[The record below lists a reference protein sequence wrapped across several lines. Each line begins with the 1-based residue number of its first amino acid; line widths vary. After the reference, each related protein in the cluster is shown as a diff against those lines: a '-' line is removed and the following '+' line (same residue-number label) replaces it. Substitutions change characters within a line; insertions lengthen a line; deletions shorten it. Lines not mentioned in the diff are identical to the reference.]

1 MGGLSRIGAAQ
12 AWARLSGFHGQ
23 AMPAGG
29 GEAAARS
36 SRPGLISRARAVHGP
51 LGLSPTRRHDEVP
64 MNWGVMIRTALVV
77 AILIVLHFT
86 LRPLLGWRASIDFLL
101 IALVF
106 GAVRMRPGVAA
117 VYGLLLGLAA
127 DSLSVS
133 TFGASGLG
141 MTVVGYAASYLKAV
155 FFADNLALNGFF
167 IFMGKWVFDVIF
179 FLMSG
184 QLGGRSW

>member
-1 MGGLSRIGAAQ
+1 
-12 AWARLSGFHGQ
+12 
-23 AMPAGG
+23 
-29 GEAAARS
+29 
-36 SRPGLISRARAVHGP
+36 
-51 LGLSPTRRHDEVP
+51 

-77 AILIVLHFT
+77 TILIVLHFT
-86 LRPLLGWRASIDFLL
+86 LRPLLGWRAGIDFLL

-127 DSLSVS
+127 DSLSVN

-167 IFMGKWVFDVIF
+167 IFLGKWVFDVIF
-179 FLMSG
+179 YLMAG
-184 QLGGRSW
+184 QLGGTDLVMQLLVWSSLSAAVTAISGVLALTLLRPVLEARTA